1 MKKLRVAIIGQGRSG
16 RDIHGKYFHSDIAKE
31 KYEVAA
37 IVEIREERRERARAE
52 YGEGVDI
59 LSDYT
64 QLFGRT
70 DIDLVINS
78 TTSEQHYPV
87 TVDLL
92 NHGFNV
98 VCEKPASHTVSELD
112 EMIAAAKKNGKYMNI
127 FQQSRFAPFFLKIKE
142 VLASGVLGDII
153 DISVQYGGFSRRWD
167 WQTILCYNAGNL
179 YNTAPHPLDQVLS
192 LLNAYDQKPTVLSR
206 LYNANTFGDAEDFA
220 KVVISI
226 PGKPFATVMATCSDA
241 YMTDTYKIQ
250 GTRGTLVSTQ
260 AVVKWKY
267 FKGEEA
273 PEQKL
278 TAEPIVR
285 ADGTPAYCTEQLTW
299 YEEECN
305 VNSSGAFTTAVH
317 SYYNMTYDA
326 LVNGKDTE
334 IKPEQVRQQIAIYE
348 EVRAQNPHI
357 AKKYELSDF

>member
-1 MKKLRVAIIGQGRSG
+1 MKKLRVAILGQGRSG
-16 RDIHGKYFHSDIAKE
+16 RDIHGRYFQSDIAKE
-31 KYEVAA
+31 KYEVAV
-37 IVEIREERRERARAE
+37 IVEPREERRVRAAE
-52 YGEGVDI
+52 EFGCEI
-59 LSDYT
+59 LSDYK

-78 TTSEQHYPV
+78 TTSEQHHPV

-98 VCEKPASHTVSELD
+98 VCEKPASHTVAELD
-112 EMIAAAKKNGKYMNI
+112 EMIEAAKKNGKYMNI

-142 VLASGVLGDII
+142 VINSGVLGDII
-153 DISVQYGGFSRRWD
+153 DITVEYGGFSRRWD

-179 YNTAPHPLDQVLS
+179 YNTAPHPMDQVLA
-192 LLNAYDQKPTVLSR
+192 LLNAYDEKPTVLSR

-260 AVVKWKY
+260 AIVKWKY
-267 FKGEEA
+267 FKESEA

-278 TAEPIVR
+278 QATPIVR
-285 ADGTPAYCTEQLTW
+285 ADGTPAYCSEQLTW

-305 VNSSGAFTTAVH
+305 VNASGSFTTAVH

-326 LVNGKDTE
+326 LVNGADTE

-348 EVRAQNPHI
+348 EVRRQNPHI
-357 AKKYELSDF
+357 AKKYELSDFAK